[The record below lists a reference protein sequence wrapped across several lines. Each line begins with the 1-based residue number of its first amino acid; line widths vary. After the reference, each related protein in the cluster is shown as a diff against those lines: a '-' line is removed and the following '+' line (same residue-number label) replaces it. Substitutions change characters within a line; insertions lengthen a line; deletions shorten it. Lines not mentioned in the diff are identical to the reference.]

1 MTLKIRTTMLV
12 LLATAVT
19 ATAAHATAVTFR
31 YRSPTPANSVNL
43 AGSFNQ
49 WDTGATPMENVDG
62 VWKVTVDLPPGR
74 HQYKYVVDGSEW
86 ITDEWALEFADDGFG
101 GQNSVVVVEDDPIV
115 VGTGSREG
123 GPGAVEI
130 DTGPQGTPVT
140 FRFAPSDHV
149 NAVSLA
155 GEFDDWDAASHVL
168 DDVDGDGV
176 WEITVELTPGSYAYQ
191 FVVDGD
197 DWVDMGTGS
206 ETEPDG
212 FGGRRATVEVGDEAV
227 TVGP

>member
-1 MTLKIRTTMLV
+1 MTLNIRTTILV
-12 LLATAVT
+12 LLVVT
-19 ATAAHATAVTFR
+19 ATASVAHATAVTFR
-31 YRSPTPANSVNL
+31 YRAPTPANSVNL

-62 VWKVTVDLPPGR
+62 VWEVTVDLPPGR

-86 ITDEWALEFADDGFG
+86 ITDEWALEFSDDGFG
-101 GQNSVVVVEDDPIV
+101 GQNSVVVVEDEPMV
-115 VGTGSREG
+115 VGYGSREG

-140 FRFAPSDHV
+140 FRFEPTDRV

-155 GEFDDWDAASHVL
+155 GEFDDWDAATHVL
-168 DDVDGDGV
+168 DDADGDGV
-176 WEITVELTPGSYAYQ
+176 WEITIELTPGTYAYQ

-197 DWVDMGTGS
+197 TWIDAGTGGG
-206 ETEPDG
+206 TEPDG
-212 FGGRRATVEVGDEAV
+212 FGGRRATIEVGEESV